1 MRLWPGPLRPPGL
14 VWPNRLFALCCEAS
28 AGFLPA
34 LPRLLEMDH
43 TQPTTKGSGNPR
55 LFGAPLR
62 KAVHESCP
70 PTSRACLG
78 IQAEPF
84 LRSQSCLGWRIPGI
98 LNRLD
103 LTLGHPVSER
113 GTMRLCRVWCLE
125 CRWPWRLEGCGDLW
139 LEAWMAHFD

>member
-14 VWPNRLFALCCEAS
+14 VWPNRLFALCCEAG

-70 PTSRACLG
+70 PTSGACLG

-103 LTLGHPVSER
+103 LTLAHPVSER

-139 LEAWMAHFD
+139 LEAWMARFD